1 VAPGST
7 TTNRDFKVKHGIDVA
22 EGGTFGGTV
31 TVATPTQNTHAATKL
46 YVDTAVGSPQIPVS
60 DTQPVSPDNGD
71 LWFDTVTQRVH
82 VYYSSQ
88 WLAIAT
94 LEDAE
99 TLQDHIHDTAID
111 GTGLVVSRFIDAG
124 FYYEPGVLVSAGLYN
139 TTEFEATYDG
149 GISTDNFN

>member
-1 VAPGST
+1 MATV
-7 TTNRDFKVKHGIDVA
+7 NKDFRVKHGLAVA

-31 TVATPTQNTHAATKL
+31 TVATPTENVHAATKL
-46 YVDTAVGSPQIPVS
+46 YVDTVAGSPSIPVGSTPPA
-60 DTQPVSPDNGD
+60 SPENGD
-71 LWFDTVTQRVH
+71 LWFDTLTERVH

-111 GTGLVVSRFIDAG
+111 GTGLIVSTFISGGA
-124 FYYEPGVLVSAGLYN
+124 YNEPGVLVSGGLYN
-139 TTEFEATYDG
+139 TASFEATFDG
-149 GISTDNFN
+149 GLAVDNFN